1 MALESQDVNCVE
13 GIVGVAVIV
22 MGVAVMGMVAVGV
35 AIVGMVVEGVAVM
48 GVAALG
54 MVAMGVAIVGMVA
67 VGVAI
72 VGRSFTCVTDVSIVW
87 RRSCCQP
94 PGSPARSVASLQ
106 RDFGQVSPPWA
117 SVCLS
122 GPLSPDSLWFCSDG
136 QRKGHWPLLG
146 SFVESAV

>member
-1 MALESQDVNCVE
+1 MESQDVNCVE

-48 GVAALG
+48 GVA
-54 MVAMGVAIVGMVA
+54 IVGMVA
-67 VGVAI
+67 VGVAV

-94 PGSPARSVASLQ
+94 PGSPARSVAS
-106 RDFGQVSPPWA
+106 
-117 SVCLS
+117 
-122 GPLSPDSLWFCSDG
+122 
-136 QRKGHWPLLG
+136 
-146 SFVESAV
+146 

>member
-35 AIVGMVVEGVAVM
+35 AIVGMV
-48 GVAALG
+48 
-54 MVAMGVAIVGMVA
+54 A
-67 VGVAI
+67 VGVAV

-94 PGSPARSVASLQ
+94 PGSPARSVAS
-106 RDFGQVSPPWA
+106 
-117 SVCLS
+117 
-122 GPLSPDSLWFCSDG
+122 
-136 QRKGHWPLLG
+136 
-146 SFVESAV
+146 